1 MDFGN
6 IFRMA
11 FIIRNGAD
19 MFESMMDTASEC
31 AKSLPSLVSRITVSE
46 KLAGI

>member
-1 MDFGN
+1 MT
-6 IFRMA
+6 

-19 MFESMMDTASEC
+19 MFESIMDTASAY

-46 KLAGI
+46 KLGGI